1 METFL
6 QFFSE
11 TLIMEWLWGN
21 EILDLFNQYFINQSD
36 SNQVLLIM
44 GVGILAILG
53 SIQVVKTVL
62 KMTLTWVK
70 IVIFI
75 ALIYY
80 LFVVILGVNIW
91 ALFGL

>member
-1 METFL
+1 METL
-6 QFFSE
+6 LRFFSE

-53 SIQVVKTVL
+53 SIQVVKIVL
-62 KMTLTWVK
+62 KMTLTWLK

-75 ALIYY
+75 ALTYY
-80 LFVVILGVNIW
+80 LFVVILGVDIW